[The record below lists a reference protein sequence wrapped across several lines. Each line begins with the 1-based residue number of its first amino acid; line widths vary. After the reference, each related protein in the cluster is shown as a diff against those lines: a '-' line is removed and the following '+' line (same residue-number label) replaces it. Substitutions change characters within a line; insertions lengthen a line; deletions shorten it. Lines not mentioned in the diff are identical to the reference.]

1 MNIIHW
7 NVPTCATCILYS
19 LVVCHHFRVTSDP
32 LTVAVR
38 ELAVTV
44 VTGPNTTTV
53 GEMFDITV
61 ALTDAFTRR
70 AVDDIAW
77 RVMSRIFAPS

>member
-1 MNIIHW
+1 M
-7 NVPTCATCILYS
+7 T
-19 LVVCHHFRVTSDP
+19 VV
-32 LTVAVR
+32 
-38 ELAVTV
+38 AVTV

>member
-1 MNIIHW
+1 MCLHALHVCCIHL
-7 NVPTCATCILYS
+7 AF
-19 LVVCHHFRVTSDP
+19 VVRRFRVTSDP